1 MVLHSPFKW
10 NVDKDNIYNKGDIM
24 SGQTVKKII
33 PIIVLLG
40 IWFVPVPSGLSADA
54 WHFIAIFMA
63 VVVGLIIEPVP
74 AALVGFTGI
83 SLVAV
88 LGLMGSSKESIK
100 WALSGFSNTVIW
112 LIFAAFMFA
121 MGYKKTGLGKRI
133 SLIMV
138 KYMGKS
144 SLGLGYAV
152 AVSDLLLA
160 PFMPS
165 NTARSAGT
173 IYPVASNIPLVFGS
187 TPDKEPRKLGAY
199 ICWVAIAATSVTSS
213 MFLTALAPNL
223 LAVDLIAK
231 GTGVAISWTDWAK
244 VMLPIMI
251 PLFIVTPW
259 LVYIIFPPGQKTSE
273 EAPVWAADE
282 LKKMGPVSGRE
293 IVMALLAVAA
303 LVLWILGKK
312 IGINATTS
320 AIAVVSVMV
329 LADIITWDDVISNK
343 SAFNVLIWFASLVAM
358 AAGLKK
364 VGILEWIGK
373 GAEEYLVSLSPVML
387 VVCILAMFFVLH
399 YFFAST
405 TAHTTA
411 LMPIFLAI
419 AARLVPAEQI
429 MPFCILLAGSLGL
442 MGIITPYATGPSP
455 MWYGAGY
462 ISQGR
467 WWALGAIFGAVYLA
481 AIIIGA
487 LIFI

>member
-1 MVLHSPFKW
+1 
-10 NVDKDNIYNKGDIM
+10 M
-24 SGQTVKKII
+24 STKTIKMII
-33 PIIVLLG
+33 PIVVLFVL
-40 IWFVPVPSGLSADA
+40 WFIPVPEGLTIKA
-54 WHFIAIFMA
+54 WHFMAIFLA
-63 VVVGLIIEPVP
+63 VVIGLIVEPVP

-88 LGLMGSSKESIK
+88 LGLMGSAGDNIK
-100 WALSGFSNTVIW
+100 WALSGFSNSVIW

-133 SLIMV
+133 SLIMI

-152 AVSDLLLA
+152 AFSDLVLS

-173 IYPVASNIPLVFGS
+173 IYPVASNIPLVFNS
-187 TPDKEPRKLGAY
+187 TPDNEPRKLGAY
-199 ICWVAIAATSVTSS
+199 ISWVAIASTCVTSS

-223 LAVDLIAK
+223 LAVDMINQ
-231 GTGVAISWTDWAK
+231 GTGNIISWTTWASI
-244 VMLPIMI
+244 MLPLML
-251 PLFIVTPW
+251 PLFIATPW
-259 LVYIIFPPGQKTSE
+259 LVYVIYPPTQKTSP
-273 EAPVWAADE
+273 EAPAWAAKQLKE
-282 LKKMGPVSGRE
+282 LGTISGKE
-293 IVMALLAVAA
+293 ILMAVLAIIA
-303 LVLWILGKK
+303 LSLWIFGKK
-312 IGINATTS
+312 IGIHSTTA
-320 AIAVVSVMV
+320 AIAVVSAMILLNV
-329 LADIITWDDVISNK
+329 ISWDDVISNK
-343 SAFNVLIWFASLVAM
+343 IAFNVLIWFASLVAM
-358 AAGLKK
+358 ASGLKK

-373 GAEEYLVSLSPVML
+373 SAEVYLAPLSPTMLMISML
-387 VVCILAMFFVLH
+387 VMFFILH

-419 AARLVPAEQI
+419 AVKLIAPEQMI
-429 MPFCILLAGSLGL
+429 PFSILLAGSLGL

-467 WWALGAIFGAVYLA
+467 WWALGAIFGALYLSF
-481 AIIIGA
+481 IIIGS